1 MSDQSI
7 EEMESK
13 LTELEGKLPDLDLSG
28 NLLWKTTNQCQVLL
42 SSSTPTAKPVK
53 ITSASRRFTPD
64 RPFYIDSI
72 DFYSDNPAKL
82 PSNLTVIVKPL
93 GKPQYTLQLKT
104 TTGAMKFTY
113 AFIRSFCEW
122 FEIYSDAILN
132 KPKLTRI
139 NIIGVDIGQ
148 IIDHSEDI
156 GSVITLR
163 KTLTK
168 FKDELKKECTELQEK
183 IESLHEEKDGLESST
198 AQTKSEYDLR
208 FSELKL
214 ITGTLT
220 TEEARLKGVQDSVS
234 QSELKLTQTKNNIE
248 QLDETVSNQNKE
260 ISKLKAELTKLTS
273 DKNLISDEYG
283 PYVKEGRS
291 QAAIYVL
298 IIVFPL
304 LAIIFSVYELYAGAS
319 KLLLSEYKTSADI
332 FSSFILRIPFA
343 AVFGLAI
350 YYSWRLTTAII
361 QKIFTIHSDRLT
373 LAKLLVL
380 ARESVHSAAKN
391 LEISNEILFQE
402 QVHLKVE
409 VLKSHLSKD
418 LGNNFEYPPTITK
431 QKQPKR
437 NEAAVNDEE
446 IEPTEGAAK

>member
-1 MSDQSI
+1 MSDPSL

-28 NLLWKTTNQCQVLL
+28 NLLWRTTNQCQVLL

-53 ITSASRRFTPD
+53 ITSASKRFTPD

-72 DFYSDNPAKL
+72 DFYSDNPIKL

-113 AFIRSFCEW
+113 AFIRCFCEW

-139 NIIGVDIGQ
+139 NIIGVDIAQ
-148 IIDHSEDI
+148 ITDHSEDI
-156 GSVITLR
+156 GNVITLK

-168 FKDELKKECTELQEK
+168 FKDELKKECAELREK
-183 IESLHEEKDGLESST
+183 IDILSEEKELLGSS
-198 AQTKSEYDLR
+198 AEKAKNDYDIKL
-208 FSELKL
+208 SELKL
-214 ITGTLT
+214 ITSSLT
-220 TEEARLKGVQDSVS
+220 TENIKLKGIQDDVFHNE
-234 QSELKLTQTKNNIE
+234 QKLTQTKNNIE
-248 QLDETVSNQNKE
+248 QLEETVTNQNKE
-260 ISKLKAELTKLTS
+260 ISKLKTELTKLTS

-298 IIVFPL
+298 IIIFPL

-319 KLLLSEYKTSADI
+319 KLLLAEYKTSADI
-332 FSSFILRIPFA
+332 LSSFILRIPFA

-350 YYSWRLTTAII
+350 YYSWRLTSAII

-391 LEISNEILFQE
+391 LEISNETLFQE

-418 LGNNFEYPPTITK
+418 LGNNFEYPPTSPK
-431 QKQPKR
+431 QKQQKR

-446 IEPTEGAAK
+446 IEPTEEIAK